1 MVVCLLVLLVVLNLM
16 VIKITLNDFIGK
28 VIRFNHTNIEGF
40 DSNIKLV
47 MEGTSRKNDYD
58 KCRRVKKIMN
68 NL

>member
-1 MVVCLLVLLVVLNLM
+1 M
-16 VIKITLNDFIGK
+16 NDFIGK